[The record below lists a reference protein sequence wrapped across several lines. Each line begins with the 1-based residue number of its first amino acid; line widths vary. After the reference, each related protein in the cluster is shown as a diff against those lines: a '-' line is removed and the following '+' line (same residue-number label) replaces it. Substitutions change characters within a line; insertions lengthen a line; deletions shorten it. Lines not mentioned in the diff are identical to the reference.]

1 MTELSKDVVEVT
13 RADRKVAAALARG
26 GFPGFQGNKII
37 ATEIMGKL
45 HDGYFLVQEIARHR
59 LTSAATLQSQCDRY
73 RELEAAAKRLL
84 TVFDQQKMTAAE
96 RIIIGISD
104 AGLRIEGNAAID
116 DLRAAFG
123 KATSA

>member
-59 LTSAATLQSQCDRY
+59 LTSAATLQSQCDLY
-73 RELEAAAKRLL
+73 RVALERDATRFERCADMIADGFNVSGTLRAERTVQAKHYALEA
-84 TVFDQQKMTAAE
+84 
-96 RIIIGISD
+96 
-104 AGLRIEGNAAID
+104 
-116 DLRAAFG
+116 RAALSDTLETL
-123 KATSA
+123 A